1 MSCSPSAVCFTGHRH
16 IPEAHYEKLSDLL
29 DKLVLGL
36 ASIGITY
43 FLCGGALGFDTMAA
57 KAVLRLRNAGK
68 RIRLVLIL
76 PCRNQTRGW
85 SEKDVEIYEHI
96 RESADEVIYTSDQY
110 FNGCMQKRNRRLVD
124 ESDACVAYLTSPKG
138 GTAYTVNYAK
148 ALGREVYNL
157 ADDLK

>member
-85 SEKDVEIYEHI
+85 SEKDVEIY
-96 RESADEVIYTSDQY
+96 TSDQY